1 MERGT
6 GSLGFWAVTIIL
18 IMVTAF
24 CCAGTVMCRTNF
36 SERELESCYRERERQ
51 LVEAASE
58 YLGEQGYENS
68 GVMLTR
74 VVDADGGREYTLS
87 VHHSRILHL
96 SEAEREQLAEELREI
111 TFAGPDC
118 VFTIS
123 MQDCPARKE
132 FAEIDNENYCFSN

>member
-1 MERGT
+1 MERRA

-58 YLGEQGYENS
+58 YLGERGYENS

-74 VVDADGGREYTLS
+74 VVDADGRREYTLS

-96 SEAEREQLAEELREI
+96 SEVEREQLVEELQKT
-111 TFAGPDC
+111 TFTDPDC
-118 VFTIS
+118 VFSIN
-123 MQDCPARKE
+123 MQDCPNRKD
-132 FAEIDNENYCFSN
+132 FAEIDSENYCFSN